1 MNADEIRQAAQRSD
15 FRSKAGPLLAM
26 MGMAIVV
33 TTLVIRIVIAVT
45 AADYYALDLVTR
57 DTALSGS
64 TILNDLSVINTWPLW
79 TLPCGFLGLATLMVG
94 IALIFSTIPGR
105 IQQRASAMALTLPR
119 VIESRQGTK

>member
-1 MNADEIRQAAQRSD
+1 MNAEEISQAAQRSD

-45 AADYYALDLVTR
+45 AADYYAFDQATR
-57 DTALSGS
+57 NAAGSGS
-64 TILNDLSVINTWPLW
+64 SILSDLTVISTWPLW
-79 TLPCGFLGLATLMVG
+79 TLPFGILGIATLMVG
-94 IALIFSTIPGR
+94 IALIFGTIPGR

>member
-26 MGMAIVV
+26 MGMAMVV
-33 TTLVIRIVIAVT
+33 TTLIIGVVIAVT
-45 AADYYALDLVTR
+45 AADYYSLDKVTR
-57 DTALSGS
+57 DAAGSGTS
-64 TILNDLSVINTWPLW
+64 ILNDLSVISTWPLW
-79 TLPCGFLGLATLMVG
+79 TLPFGFLVLATLMLG